1 MFLQGIENF
10 PFSPLDE
17 TRLNNYLNCLK
28 QKPANT
34 AASPHSF
41 LLRMFRMPKK
51 DVCANV
57 RNSLPMTQM
66 KVYMIRQSWSFKIS
80 LILFF
85 LVDYGS
91 FLFLCKQT
99 PAKLRYVFQRK
110 INFIP
115 LILTVLQ
122 YRFIART
129 FDLCGLLSVI
139 CKQLKFRTD
148 FKSSVSNSLSQR
160 HRCLSFKLSLAARS
174 KERQLFLYAINKAR
188 YFRST
193 KLGQYIDTR

>member
-1 MFLQGIENF
+1 
-10 PFSPLDE
+10 
-17 TRLNNYLNCLK
+17 
-28 QKPANT
+28 
-34 AASPHSF
+34 
-41 LLRMFRMPKK
+41 MPKK
-51 DVCANV
+51 DVCSNV

-66 KVYMIRQSWSFKIS
+66 NVYMLRQSWSFKNS
-80 LILFF
+80 LILCFF
-85 LVDYGS
+85 SGWLWQS
-91 FLFLCKQT
+91 FLFLCKQA
-99 PAKLRYVFQRK
+99 PAKLTHIFQRR

-122 YRFIART
+122 YRFIACT

-160 HRCLSFKLSLAARS
+160 HRCLSFKMSLAARS
-174 KERQLFLYAINKAR
+174 RERQLFLYTINKAR